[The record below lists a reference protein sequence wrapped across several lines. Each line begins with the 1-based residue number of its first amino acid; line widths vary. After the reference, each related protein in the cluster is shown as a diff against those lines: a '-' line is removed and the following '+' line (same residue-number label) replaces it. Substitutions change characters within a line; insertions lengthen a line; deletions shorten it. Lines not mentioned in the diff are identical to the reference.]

1 MELEIMEKMKTR
13 LVNLAIVILLLF
25 GLLTIFMAGSV
36 ILDLF
41 GIRGKEGQY
50 VPFVVWAN
58 LVCGLLYVMS
68 AIAFFQLRR
77 WAVWPLVL
85 AVLIL
90 VITLGGL
97 LLYINSG
104 GLYENKTLFAMV
116 FRTAVT
122 LAFAY
127 LVKKV
132 LDTQRNGNLVLET
145 KEKI

>member
-1 MELEIMEKMKTR
+1 MKTK
-13 LVNLAIVILLLF
+13 LVNLAILILLIF

-41 GIRGKEGQY
+41 GIREKEGQY

-58 LVCGLLYVMS
+58 LVCGFLYVMS
-68 AIAFFQLRR
+68 AIAFFQHKR

-90 VITLGGL
+90 VITFGGL
-97 LLYINSG
+97 LLHINSG

-116 FRTAVT
+116 FRTVVT

-132 LDTQRNGNLVLET
+132 IATQ
-145 KEKI
+145 KAI